1 MSTQTT
7 HRLDRIRQLVS
18 EELPHLIGIRHD
30 LHAHPELQFQETR
43 TSGVVQRELEEAG
56 IDFVPGL
63 ARGTGVLGHIPGSAD
78 RALGLR
84 ADMDALPIHEETGLG
99 YASGIDGRMHA
110 CGHDGHTTILIGA
123 ARVLAKLAAEEPLPQ
138 PITLVFQPAEEGGGG
153 GRHMCEEG
161 ALDGSRIGP
170 PVASMFGLHGHTESE
185 VGSVGSRV
193 GPLLAAADEVMIEI
207 NGVGG
212 HAAMPHN
219 CADPV
224 LCGAAMVQSLQS
236 IVSRNTNPLDS
247 SVITITQLAAGD
259 AFNVIPET
267 VTIGGTVRSL
277 QESTREMLERR
288 IKEVA
293 TGVASAH
300 GCTAKVNFIR
310 GYPVTR
316 NDADAH
322 ATFERAASL
331 ALGVDQVRPIEH
343 PVMGGEDFSFY
354 GECVPACFFFLGLLA
369 PGETEMPSVHNAR
382 FDFNDHAIKTGVEV
396 FCSLALGA
404 GEAAS

>member
-1 MSTQTT
+1 
-7 HRLDRIRQLVS
+7 
-18 EELPHLIGIRHD
+18 
-30 LHAHPELQFQETR
+30 
-43 TSGVVQRELEEAG
+43 
-56 IDFVPGL
+56 
-63 ARGTGVLGHIPGSAD
+63 
-78 RALGLR
+78 
-84 ADMDALPIHEETGLG
+84 
-99 YASGIDGRMHA
+99 
-110 CGHDGHTTILIGA
+110 
-123 ARVLAKLAAEEPLPQ
+123 
-138 PITLVFQPAEEGGGG
+138 
-153 GRHMCEEG
+153 
-161 ALDGSRIGP
+161 
-170 PVASMFGLHGHTESE
+170 
-185 VGSVGSRV
+185 
-193 GPLLAAADEVMIEI
+193 
-207 NGVGG
+207 
-212 HAAMPHN
+212 MPHN

-224 LCGAAMVQSLQS
+224 LCAAAMVQSLQS

-247 SVITITQLAAGD
+247 SVITITQLTAGD

-316 NDADAH
+316 NDAEAH

-404 GEAAS
+404 GEPAS